1 LNFCSNGGRILPGGI
16 LKFIEDMK
24 IESKIGKSGHSDE
37 SIYKFVSNF
46 HNFKDLL
53 PAGKVSG
60 WEASEEKCS
69 FQVDPLGRTG
79 LIIVN
84 KEPYSLVKMSSD
96 PEFSSYQ
103 FTIWIQ
109 FKKVAPEDTRIKI
122 TIEPHVNKMLMPM
135 VKVPL
140 KKLADGLIDKM
151 EDFDFPA

>member
-1 LNFCSNGGRILPGGI
+1 
-16 LKFIEDMK
+16 MK
-24 IESKIGKSGHSDE
+24 IESKIGKSASSDQQ
-37 SIYKFVSNF
+37 IYTFIGNF

-53 PAGKVSG
+53 PADKVSG

-79 LIIVN
+79 LIIVEKKPN
-84 KEPYSLVKMSSD
+84 LLVKMSAD
-96 PEFSSYQ
+96 PEFSKYQ

-109 FKKVAPEDTRIKI
+109 LKKVASDDTRIKI
-122 TIEPHVNKMLMPM
+122 TIEPLVNKMLLPM

-151 EDFDFPA
+151 ESYDFPA